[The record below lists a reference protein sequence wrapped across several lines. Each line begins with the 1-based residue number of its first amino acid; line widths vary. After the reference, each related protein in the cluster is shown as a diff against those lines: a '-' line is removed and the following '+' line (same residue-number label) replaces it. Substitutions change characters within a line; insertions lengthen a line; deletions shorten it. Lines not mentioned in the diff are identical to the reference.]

1 MKEMKKT
8 SRIGGFFLLIVSVT
22 AFMIYAYFLLTTEF
36 GLVILKLTVLAAVAT
51 LLAVLGWIG
60 YTIITAPHDKNMS

>member
-1 MKEMKKT
+1 MKEMKNT

-60 YTIITAPHDKNMS
+60 YTIITAPQSKNIS

>member
-8 SRIGGFFLLIVSVT
+8 SKIGAFFLLIGSVT
-22 AFMIYAYFLLTTEF
+22 AFIIYAYFLLMTEF
-36 GLVILKLTVLAAVAT
+36 GLVILKLTVFAAVAT

-60 YTIITAPHDKNMS
+60 YTIITAPQSENMT